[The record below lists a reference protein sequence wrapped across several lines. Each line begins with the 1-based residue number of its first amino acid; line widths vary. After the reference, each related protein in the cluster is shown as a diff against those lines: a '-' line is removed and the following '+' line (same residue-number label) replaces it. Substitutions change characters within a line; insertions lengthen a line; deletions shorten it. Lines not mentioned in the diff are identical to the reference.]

1 MSAKGVL
8 LKTPQFDLN
17 HLLVFGKIAETG
29 SLTKAAQSLNLPK
42 SRVSRILSSLERDL
56 GVQLIHRTTRHLQLT
71 DLGRRFYNHSQG
83 PLTGLIEAARD
94 LSECNDEIMGLIRM
108 TAAEDFGMAL
118 LPGLVDEFTRLYP
131 KVSFEI
137 LLAQESLN
145 LVQESIDVAIRIG
158 ALKDSR
164 MKAQKIADI
173 NLILAASPAFIESR
187 PPMNHLSDLLNVPCI
202 GFSTL
207 QNRGWTFTNGR
218 EKKTVKVEP
227 TITSNNPS
235 FALRLAL
242 RGRGV
247 ALLPDYLCHE
257 PLKGGQL
264 AHLFRSWRSEQ
275 VPVSLVFP
283 YQKQLP
289 PHVRRFADFLIG
301 KLRAAIGKGD

>member
-1 MSAKGVL
+1 MKS
-8 LKTPQFDLN
+8 PQFDLN
-17 HLLVFGKIAETG
+17 HLVVFEKIAETG

-71 DLGRRFYNHSQG
+71 DLGRRFYSNSQG

-94 LSECNDEIMGLIRM
+94 LSECNNEIMGLIRM
-108 TAAEDFGMAL
+108 TAAEDFGLSL
-118 LPGLVDEFTRLYP
+118 LPPLIDEFNRLYP
-131 KVSFEI
+131 KVSFEVV
-137 LLAQESLN
+137 LAQESLN
-145 LVQESIDVAIRIG
+145 LVQESIDVAVRIG

-164 MKAQKIADI
+164 MKAQKVGDI
-173 NLILAASPAFIESR
+173 QMILVASPEFVETRA
-187 PPMNHLSDLLNVPCI
+187 PMNQLSDLLNAPCL
-202 GFSTL
+202 GFSVT

-218 EKKTVKVEP
+218 EKKTLKIEP
-227 TITSNNPS
+227 LISSNNPG
-235 FALRLAL
+235 FALKLAL
-242 RGRGV
+242 RGRGI
-247 ALLPDYLCHE
+247 ALVPDYLCHDH
-257 PLKGGQL
+257 LKNGQL
-264 AHLFRSWRSEQ
+264 VHLFRSWRGEQ